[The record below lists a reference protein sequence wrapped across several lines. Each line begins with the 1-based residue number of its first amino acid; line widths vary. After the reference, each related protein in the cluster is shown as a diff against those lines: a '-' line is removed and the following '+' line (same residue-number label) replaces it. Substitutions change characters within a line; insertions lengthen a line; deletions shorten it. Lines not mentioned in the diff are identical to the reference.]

1 MEAVASA
8 GEWVVS
14 KFRVSGQPTLL
25 TALVAALVRERHG
38 PDAAVID
45 APGPL
50 EHEGVRVTE
59 AVHGR
64 WLFVGPGS
72 GRDAFTVAALSEGAS
87 GVLHLG
93 SSLEEFDLAL
103 DTLVTGERSFVP
115 VDLVRWMAGEALA
128 RRDGSRNGLAVTLTH
143 REREILQLVAR
154 GYTNHEIAD
163 ELTISQNTVRS
174 HLHALSVKLDANNR
188 TRMLANARALAIPEA
203 LEFGYGPR
211 LPGERVP
218 A

>member
-1 MEAVASA
+1 MEAAAST
-8 GEWVVS
+8 GSVVS
-14 KFRVSGQPTLL
+14 QFRVSGQPALL
-25 TALVAALVRERHG
+25 TALVAALVRERRG
-38 PDAAVID
+38 ADAVVID
-45 APGPL
+45 EL
-50 EHEGVRVTE
+50 DLREHEGVRVTE
-59 AVHGR
+59 AAHGR

-72 GRDAFTVAALSEGAS
+72 GRDPLTVAALSEGAS
-87 GVLHLG
+87 AVVHLE

-103 DTLVTGERSFVP
+103 DALVTGERSFVP

-128 RRDGSRNGLAVTLTH
+128 RRDGSRNGLAVALTQ

-154 GYTNHEIAD
+154 GYTNQEIAE

-203 LEFGYGPR
+203 LEFGYGPG
-211 LPGERVP
+211 LHGERVP